1 VTIPELD
8 PAPPADHSRPL
19 LARSVGRGSPL
30 LWVAA
35 ALLLAVIV
43 AWAWLTPPGLLGK
56 ADAVGY
62 AVCHRITLRSFLF
75 PDGRQLPMC
84 ARCSGTFLGVLVGLL
99 GPGLLLGRRRAAA
112 FPPAVIM
119 AIMLG
124 MSALW
129 AFDGANSFLTLIPS
143 DKLPRLY
150 EPTNFL
156 RLLTGMFH
164 GITMGGLVLPVANSV
179 LWADPADRPV
189 IEKWWHLA
197 LLYGAGAL
205 LIVMLLSGL
214 AVFLYPLALLS
225 AVGTV
230 SVLAA
235 INVVMVTSIMRRENA
250 ARTLADALPLILLGL
265 ALAFVLIGGIDAL
278 RYAMFRT
285 WDGFVFPPSP

>member
-1 VTIPELD
+1 MTNPESE
-8 PAPPADHSRPL
+8 PALPAARRRPL
-19 LARSVGRGSPL
+19 L
-30 LWVAA
+30 WIAA
-35 ALLLAVIV
+35 VLLLIVIA

-62 AVCHRITLRSFLF
+62 AVCHRIAVRSFFF

-99 GPGLLLGRRRAAA
+99 GPGLLLRRRRAAT
-112 FPPAVIM
+112 FPPAAIM
-119 AIMLG
+119 AVMLG
-124 MSALW
+124 MSVLW

-164 GITMGGLVLPVANSV
+164 GITMGGLVLPVVNSV
-179 LWADPADRPV
+179 LWANPADRPV

-197 LLYGAGAL
+197 LLYAAGGL
-205 LIVMLLSGL
+205 LIAMLLSSA

-225 AVGTV
+225 AIGTV

-235 INVVMVTSIMRRENA
+235 INIVMVTSIMRRENA
-250 ARTLADALPLILLGL
+250 ARTLTDALPLILLGL

-285 WDGFVFPPSP
+285 WDGFVFPPTP